1 MQHDCIHHRRRQ
13 KREILLCPGFGSPA
27 GSGRHTLLHCHVA
40 DREGLGFET
49 VEQGTHILD
58 CLRKCRTEATFL
70 LDSTTALLMNELFL
84 PPDWQLDEAAGERC
98 GDEVAAFAQAV
109 KHIVIVSDYIYSDAQ
124 RYDSVT
130 ETYRRGLASID
141 RKLAAISDVVLEM
154 SGGNLI
160 VHKGVLPE

>member
-1 MQHDCIHHRRRQ
+1 M
-13 KREILLCPGFGSPA
+13 
-27 GSGRHTLLHCHVA
+27 
-40 DREGLGFET
+40 
-49 VEQGTHILD
+49 
-58 CLRKCRTEATFL
+58 
-70 LDSTTALLMNELFL
+70 
-84 PPDWQLDEAAGERC
+84 
-98 GDEVAAFAQAV
+98 

-130 ETYRRGLASID
+130 ETYRRGLASMD